1 MEKLTLFGAHLSPYV
16 RKTRLVLAFKGLN
29 YAQVQVTP
37 FMPEKPEEF
46 SKNSPLGK
54 IPLLKVG
61 DNYIADSSVICAF
74 LEREAPKPALL
85 PKDSLDCARTQ
96 WFEEYAD
103 SHMTSVIGGHLFAE
117 SVLAPVIFKR
127 PSNQQE
133 IELAINVELPVIFDY
148 LTGQLQGDYLVA
160 NTLTLADIAVCG
172 IFVSMMHSQVQCDM
186 SKWPALAAYIE
197 RVQAQP
203 IFNKV
208 IKEEQMIMKSFL
220 S

>member
-29 YAQVQVTP
+29 YEQIQVIPFTP
-37 FMPEKPEEF
+37 NKPEEF
-46 SKNSPLGK
+46 NKNSPLGK

-61 DNYIADSSVICAF
+61 DQYISDSSVICAF
-74 LEREAPKPALL
+74 LEREVPSPALL
-85 PKDSLDCARTQ
+85 PTDSLDCARAQ

-117 SVLAPVIFKR
+117 RVLAPVIFKR
-127 PSNQQE
+127 PANQEE
-133 IELAINVELPVIFDY
+133 IDLAINVELPVIFDY
-148 LTGQLQGDYLVA
+148 LSGQLQGDYLVA
-160 NTLTLADIAVCG
+160 DTLTLADIAVCG
-172 IFVSMMHSQVQCDM
+172 LFVSMKHSGVICDAA
-186 SKWPALAAYIE
+186 KWPTLAAYIE

-203 IFNKV
+203 IFQKV
-208 IKEEQMIMKSFL
+208 ITEEQMIMKSFI